1 MVCPQLVVIRHP
13 FTAAAGGHESDAL
26 RLTVCLLAC
35 TAASSVKCDRSCL
48 HHRPMLQRLMQMCYL
63 LQWVPELTRMG
74 VCTSLANLEKDPS
87 QNVRRTASSALALF
101 SKQDAEAMACDNE

>member
-1 MVCPQLVVIRHP
+1 MRDPACI
-13 FTAAAGGHESDAL
+13 TAT
-26 RLTVCLLAC
+26 RAC
-35 TAASSVKCDRSCL
+35 ISSQCAAS
-48 HHRPMLQRLMQMCYL
+48 

-87 QNVRRTASSALALF
+87 QNVRRTASTALALF

>member
-1 MVCPQLVVIRHP
+1 MPASLTLDCLKSVC
-13 FTAAAGGHESDAL
+13 
-26 RLTVCLLAC
+26 C
-35 TAASSVKCDRSCL
+35 
-48 HHRPMLQRLMQMCYL
+48 L